1 MFGEIQP
8 QLDLFGIPWPSND
21 RNFPIVIVIHILLSL
36 TAVICGLGA
45 ILKNKTSKGHY
56 AFGKIYY
63 WSILAAFVTVIT
75 MAIMRWPYN
84 NHLFLIGLLTVILV
98 FVGRRIARIKRP
110 RWSRLHTVCMGG
122 SYILLI
128 TGFYVDNGK
137 NLPFWKLFPQWFFWI
152 FPAVVGI
159 PIILY
164 VLKKHPLNRITNSME
179 RLSESEDI

>member
-1 MFGEIQP
+1 MAAEIQTQP
-8 QLDLFGIPWPSND
+8 DLFGIPLSSD
-21 RNFPIVIVIHILLSL
+21 DGNFFIVLVIHILLAL

-45 ILKNKTSKGHY
+45 MLKNKASKGHS

-75 MAIMRWPYN
+75 LAIMRWPFN
-84 NHLFLIGLLTVILV
+84 NHLFMIGLLTIIHV
-98 FVGRRIARIKRP
+98 FVGRRIARIKTP
-110 RWSRLHTVCMGG
+110 RWSRLHTICMGG
-122 SYILLI
+122 SYILLL

-152 FPAVVGI
+152 FPAIVGV

-164 VLKKHPLNRITNSME
+164 VLKKHPLNKITNN
-179 RLSESEDI
+179 RKHLSE